1 MTMFLNE
8 FDQTPNSKVTKMNK
22 LLGEQFGIQVKPGA
36 VSLRKLTKINETAK
50 QALYKIRGSQKKF
63 QLEPDYAKF
72 LGLRDITDIMI
83 NEGYYP
89 ESDGYKAL
97 EAKIAERVRHLM
109 NCGYTTEEACSQCMN
124 EVRMDASHCY
134 EDGVTKPIVM
144 AAVKAYEASCGM
156 SEEGIVEAPTT
167 DLGDRLLAGLA
178 KEVGVE
184 LEGLESYDAIEEK
197 LGTFAE
203 VSGKSRD
210 AVVGFLNGLEEDAL
224 TAGIQMFGRK
234 IAEKNLMDSIQYMH
248 KLKADGKSVEEIAKE
263 LDMSVDAV
271 KDAMNKTESVEESM
285 FDDVIADLITEEVDV
300 EQAEVVMAVR
310 ALADDI
316 QSQIERISDMMN
328 KDLPAISDQMRAEM
342 GASQSQAFADST
354 AGLLQG
360 HLEACKSVKAGLD
373 QQVASLSGEEM
384 AGGLGDTGELGSD
397 DLGGDDL
404 GGMEAD
410 PLAEPELDNIPA
422 DQGAED
428 EPLGR
433 AEI

>member
-1 MTMFLNE
+1 MFLNE
-8 FDQTPNSKVTKMNK
+8 FDQTPKSKVTKMNK
-22 LLGEQFGIQVKPGA
+22 LLGEQFGIQVKPGS
-36 VSLRKLTKINETAK
+36 VSLQKLTKINETAK

-72 LGLRDITDIMI
+72 LGLKDLTDIMI

-89 ESDGYKAL
+89 ESEGYKAL
-97 EAKIAERVRHLM
+97 ESKIAERVKHLM

-134 EDGVTKPIVM
+134 EDGVTKPMVM

-156 SEEGIVEAPTT
+156 SEEAVVEAPTT
-167 DLGDRLLAGLA
+167 DLGDRLLAELA
-178 KEVGVE
+178 REVGVE

-197 LGTFAE
+197 LGQFAE
-203 VSGKSRD
+203 VAGKSRD

-234 IAEKNLMDSIQYMH
+234 IAEQNRFTGARKDAIAQG
-248 KLKADGKSVEEIAKE
+248 KKEFEVDGKTFKVTGDTEDEK
-263 LDMSVDAV
+263 
-271 KDAMNKTESVEESM
+271 KDAKKESM
-285 FDDVIADLITEEVDV
+285 FDDVISDLITEEVDV

-316 QSQIERISDMMN
+316 QGQIERISDMMN

-342 GASQSQAFADST
+342 GASQSQAFSDST

-384 AGGLGDTGELGSD
+384 AGGLGDTGELGAD
-397 DLGGDDL
+397 DLGADDL

-410 PLAEPELDNIPA
+410 PLAEPEADNIPA
-422 DQGAED
+422 DQGTDD